1 LVFSGMAPPDG
12 SNSPQVYVP
21 TLFENYVLDMDL
33 RGKPIELALWDTAA
47 QGDYE
52 DRLRPLSYPEAHA
65 FLICFSIDRTDSL
78 ENVLEKWDP
87 EVKYF
92 GAGQVPRFLVG
103 CKKDLRHDPET
114 LASLARYSQV
124 PVTAEQGKEIAT
136 AIGAEYFECSSK
148 TGEGV
153 RELFARVTESMKA
166 DKVVRFKHKG
176 SHRSWYRNG
185 GCIVV

>member
-1 LVFSGMAPPDG
+1 
-12 SNSPQVYVP
+12 
-21 TLFENYVLDMDL
+21 MDV
-33 RGKPIELALWDTAA
+33 RGEPIELALWDTAA

-52 DRLRPLSYPEAHA
+52 DRLRPLSYPEANA
-65 FLICFSIDRTDSL
+65 FLICFSINRPHSL

-87 EVKYF
+87 EVRHF

-114 LASLARYSQV
+114 LASLALYSQV
-124 PVTAEQGKEIAT
+124 PVTVDQGKEMAT
-136 AIGAEYFECSSK
+136 AIGAEYFECSAK

-153 RELFARVTESMKA
+153 RELFARVTGSMDA
-166 DKVVRFKHKG
+166 DKVARFENQNRYR
-176 SHRSWYRNG
+176 SHRPWYRNG